1 VEQPAISTVQTSDT
15 SGWNIVELVVV
26 GAVWYTA
33 TVLLLVLSIF
43 ALYSIPSLGFDA
55 HHYRTFQTCAKLPQR
70 APSWRSA
77 FSVNSPVSLSTM
89 AMIGCLAWSH
99 LSRARDYRNKAGV
112 IQVMPQ

>member
-1 VEQPAISTVQTSDT
+1 MEQPAISTVQTSDT

-55 HHYRTFQTCAKLPQR
+55 TTTG
-70 APSWRSA
+70 PSKPAQNSRSA
-77 FSVNSPVSLSTM
+77 LPHGEVPS
-89 AMIGCLAWSH
+89 
-99 LSRARDYRNKAGV
+99 
-112 IQVMPQ
+112 Q